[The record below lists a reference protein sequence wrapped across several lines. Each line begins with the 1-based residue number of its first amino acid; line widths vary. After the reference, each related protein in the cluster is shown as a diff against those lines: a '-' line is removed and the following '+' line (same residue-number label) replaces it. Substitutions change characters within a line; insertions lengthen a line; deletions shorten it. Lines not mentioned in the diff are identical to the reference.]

1 MTPDQRKA
9 NEMSCMKGASS
20 WLTSLPLKGENFV
33 LNKREFYDTLRLR
46 YRWHLRFMPAICVC
60 GKHFSED
67 HAMSCQ
73 KGGYIHHRHNE
84 LRDLLGKLA
93 TEISND
99 VSIEPALQPLSGEQL
114 PRNLNT
120 SEEARLDISVR
131 GFWQREQSAFF
142 DVRVFNPFAPSYRN
156 QKLENTFAAN
166 EREKKRAYS
175 QRVLQVEHGSFT
187 PLVFAHYGGSGRE
200 AEKYISVLSTKI
212 AEKRDLPVS
221 SVTNWIRTKLSFAL
235 LRSAILC
242 IHGSRNRRTKVEVDT
257 ANIEL
262 VEAICRID

>member
-1 MTPDQRKA
+1 
-9 NEMSCMKGASS
+9 MS
-20 WLTSLPLKGENFV
+20 F
-33 LNKREFYDTLRLR
+33 
-46 YRWHLRFMPAICVC
+46 
-60 GKHFSED
+60 
-67 HAMSCQ
+67 Q

-114 PRNLNT
+114 PRNSNT

-131 GFWQREQSAFF
+131 GFWQREQDAFF
-142 DVRVFNPFAPSYRN
+142 DVRIFNPFAPSYRN
-156 QKLENTFAAN
+156 QKLENTFSAN

-175 QRVLQVEHGSFT
+175 QRVLQVEQGSFT
-187 PLVFAHYGGSGRE
+187 PLVFAHNGGSGR
-200 AEKYISVLSTKI
+200 
-212 AEKRDLPVS
+212 D
-221 SVTNWIRTKLSFAL
+221 TKLSFAL

-242 IHGSRNRRTKVEVDT
+242 IRGSRNRRTKVEVDT